1 MKNYSINSLK
11 KNQKI
16 SKIWNVKK
24 MDCQNFI
31 RLSGDTN
38 PIHSNFNYAIS
49 KGYKNI
55 IAPGFLLGS
64 KVSGIIGTFL
74 PGKRCL
80 LLEEKLIFKSPI
92 YPGDILRIEILVKDL
107 NKSLSVV
114 ALKVN
119 VTKKRLKISVGEL
132 LCKIL

>member
-55 IAPGFLLGS
+55 IAPGFLLGN
-64 KVSGIIGTFL
+64 
-74 PGKRCL
+74 KRI
-80 LLEEKLIFKSPI
+80 K
-92 YPGDILRIEILVKDL
+92 
-107 NKSLSVV
+107 
-114 ALKVN
+114 
-119 VTKKRLKISVGEL
+119 
-132 LCKIL
+132 